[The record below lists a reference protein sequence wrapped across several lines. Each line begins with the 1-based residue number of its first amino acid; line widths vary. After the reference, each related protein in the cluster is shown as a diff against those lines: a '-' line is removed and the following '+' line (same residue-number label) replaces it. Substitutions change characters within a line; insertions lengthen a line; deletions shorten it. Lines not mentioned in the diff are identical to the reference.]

1 MVDWFAISQVQDWKF
16 LIGPLI
22 DKLFEEPS
30 NAVLVRFLSIIN
42 DHFVKAI
49 DVVLKRILSYVKG
62 QKEYVSHYKSE
73 FTRLSLPLTKIENF
87 VIKIPLKVH
96 VVYVWLKPLFLKLHN
111 FLSHRPGMF

>member
-1 MVDWFAISQVQDWKF
+1 MVDWFVISQVQDWKF

-49 DVVLKRILSYVKG
+49 DVVLKRILSYGKG

-73 FTRLSLPLTKIENF
+73 FTRLSLP
-87 VIKIPLKVH
+87 
-96 VVYVWLKPLFLKLHN
+96 
-111 FLSHRPGMF
+111 